1 MAVPVVEYDLL
12 TSALFPLAANS
23 TKRSQQQL
31 QIESKH
37 DIANDIGSL
46 FDQDFMR
53 CSEAYI
59 EEPYNKAADTL
70 NNMLHN
76 SCGLRQQLESL
87 ASIYLMLEN
96 DLMHSFCEAL
106 YIQLDN
112 NETWFDARILNRT
125 FAESSEVSGYNE
137 TVYIELETNESI
149 ISKSGTQASYL
160 EMIQFNV
167 EV

>member
-1 MAVPVVEYDLL
+1 MTVPVVEYDLL
-12 TSALFPLAANS
+12 TSALFPLTASS

-31 QIESKH
+31 KTEHEQE
-37 DIANDIGSL
+37 IAGDIGSL
-46 FDQDFMR
+46 FDQDFIR
-53 CSEAYI
+53 CLEAYI

-76 SCGLRQQLESL
+76 NCGLKQQLESL

-106 YIQLDN
+106 YTQFDN
-112 NETWFDARILNRT
+112 NETWFDTRILNRT
-125 FAESSEVSGYNE
+125 FSESSEVSGYNE
-137 TVYIELETNESI
+137 TVYIELETNENN
-149 ISKSGTQASYL
+149 ISQSETTASYL

-167 EV
+167 DV